1 MVFPEIAESYA
12 NDCDIICKFAYNF
25 EIPITS
31 STSDRIGLYRVPYF
45 QPHEYLAVRWV
56 HEAKEN
62 CLVFNAAEIPKDEDF
77 YQFQY
82 LRTENGQ
89 EQAIGA
95 SIPFQIQ
102 IPKNDELCT
111 VEDDE
116 VCKRLNRVLVGFFNR
131 TEVVYCIL
139 NICQSFN
146 SCFSVPTV
154 ATAVN

>member
-1 MVFPEIAESYA
+1 MFPEIAESYA

-116 VCKRLNRVLVGFFNR
+116 VCKKLNWVHRIFNR
-131 TEVVYCIL
+131 AAVVYCIL
-139 NICQSFN
+139 NICQSSN
-146 SCFSVPTV
+146 LCFSVPTV
-154 ATAVN
+154 IAIAVN

>member
-62 CLVFNAAEIPKDEDF
+62 CLVFNAADIPKDEDF

-116 VCKRLNRVLVGFFNR
+116 VCKRLNRLLVGFFNR
-131 TEVVYCIL
+131 TAIVHL
-139 NICQSFN
+139 
-146 SCFSVPTV
+146 SVFQFML
-154 ATAVN
+154 